1 MDLIK
6 EPQTHDGETIHA
18 LSTNSDEF
26 LSLSE
31 TRDRVDHILLYQP
44 KEKQKDKPTI
54 GFYSSEDIVYIREGT
69 EINDLPFWEGE
80 RSGYELTYK
89 GNTHTVWVETSAN
102 EELQFQEIN
111 KRFFKEENIQKFKDK
126 FVGND
131 GGAQEGSGNRG
142 LTILNVKKKDLWQEI
157 ADDQQ
162 PSSCKGKQ
170 ITYKGTKE
178 DDVLVGNACNNVLI
192 GKAGNDTL
200 DGGAGDDFL
209 IGGKGRD
216 TFVYSEGYDVIVN
229 FDEEKDRLDMGS
241 LQYGIDYIIEE
252 FTNPV
257 GGTGVNFIF
266 ADS

>member
-1 MDLIK
+1 MNTMYFDAYGVYYLKTTDSDL
-6 EPQTHDGETIHA
+6 
-18 LSTNSDEF
+18 
-26 LSLSE
+26 LSLSSSQ
-31 TRDRVDHILLYQP
+31 DQIDHILLYQP
-44 KEKQKDKPTI
+44 NKEQDDKPTI
-54 GFYSSEDIVYIREGT
+54 GWYTPEDIVYIRKGT
-69 EINDLPFWEGE
+69 EIKDLPFWEGE
-80 RSGYELTYK
+80 RTGYELTYK
-89 GNTHTVWVETSAN
+89 GNTHTVWVETVRN

-111 KRFFKEENIQKFKDK
+111 KKFFKEENIEKFKEK

-131 GGAQEGSGNRG
+131 GNAQEGSGNRG
-142 LTILNVKKKDLWQEI
+142 LTILNVKKKDMWQEI

-162 PSSCKGKQ
+162 PPRCEGEQ
-170 ITYKGTKE
+170 ITYKGTRG

-216 TFVYSEGYDVIVN
+216 TFVYSEGYDLIVN
-229 FDEEKDRLDMGS
+229 FDEEKDRLDLGD

-266 ADS
+266 AD